1 MAFFIRMAMSPVPV
15 ILLFL
20 LVGLGKLV
28 ILLVVFFEVPLPSLI
43 LFIIPFVRIMVSS
56 IFVVPDLL
64 PAVSLLRPS
73 SCCED

>member
-1 MAFFIRMAMSPVPV
+1 MSPVPV

-28 ILLVVFFEVPLPSLI
+28 ILLVVFFDVPLPSLI

-56 IFVVPDLL
+56 VFVVPDLL
-64 PAVSLLRPS
+64 PPIFLLRPS
-73 SCCED
+73 TCCKD